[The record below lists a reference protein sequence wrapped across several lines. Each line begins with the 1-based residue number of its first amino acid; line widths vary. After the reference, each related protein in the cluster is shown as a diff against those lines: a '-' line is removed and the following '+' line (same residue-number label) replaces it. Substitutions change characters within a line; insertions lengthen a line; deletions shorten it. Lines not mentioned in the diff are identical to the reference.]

1 MQIMIR
7 EGTHEKNFEDLIP
20 LINDFNSFHISL
32 VSDDRDPIDLRE
44 KGHLNYLIRKAIYIN
59 ENNLANSII
68 FSKQVKLIK
77 IGKLQ
82 RMIHLLV
89 LQSKEY

>member
-32 VSDDRDPIDLRE
+32 VSDDRDPIDFE
-44 KGHLNYLIRKAIYIN
+44 
-59 ENNLANSII
+59 
-68 FSKQVKLIK
+68 
-77 IGKLQ
+77 GK
-82 RMIHLLV
+82 RT
-89 LQSKEY
+89 S

>member
-44 KGHLNYLIRKAIYIN
+44 KGHLNYLIRKAI
-59 ENNLANSII
+59 
-68 FSKQVKLIK
+68 
-77 IGKLQ
+77 
-82 RMIHLLV
+82 
-89 LQSKEY
+89 